1 MDAKTCIEKLRLCGV
16 LNVATVDGDGLPQ
29 VRCISAVHYEGTNI
43 YMLTSRGKNV
53 AKEWEQDGHVQLL
66 VHTRFNEMIRV
77 SGKVERE
84 PENEQALWRDKIYD
98 AQSYL
103 TNVYPGNTREINVI
117 YALKDY
123 TIEYFNLGVRPID
136 RFVYEVGS
144 GKAKPK
150 GYQITDACIG
160 CGTCISECPEDAIS
174 EGNPYVINPIHCLHC
189 GRCQELCPAQ
199 AIIRL

>member
-1 MDAKTCIEKLRLCGV
+1 M
-16 LNVATVDGDGLPQ
+16 
-29 VRCISAVHYEGTNI
+29 
-43 YMLTSRGKNV
+43 
-53 AKEWEQDGHVQLL
+53 
-66 VHTRFNEMIRV
+66 
-77 SGKVERE
+77 
-84 PENEQALWRDKIYD
+84 WRDKIYD
-98 AQSYL
+98 AQPYL

-174 EGNPYVINPIHCLHC
+174 EGEPYVINPTHCLHC
-189 GRCQELCPAQ
+189 GRCYELCPNN

>member
-16 LNVATVDGDGLPQ
+16 LNAATVDSDGLPQ

-77 SGKVERE
+77 SGKVERV

-98 AQSYL
+98 AQPYL
-103 TNVYPGNTREINVI
+103 SNVYPGNTREINVI

-123 TIEYFNLGVRPID
+123 TIEYFNLGARPIE

-144 GKAKPK
+144 GKSKPK
-150 GYQITDACIG
+150 GYRITEACTA
-160 CGTCISECPEDAIS
+160 CGICLDECPEGAIS
-174 EGNPYVINPIHCLHC
+174 GGNPYVINPIHCLHC
-189 GRCQELCPAQ
+189 GRCQELCPSQ
-199 AIIRL
+199 AVIKL